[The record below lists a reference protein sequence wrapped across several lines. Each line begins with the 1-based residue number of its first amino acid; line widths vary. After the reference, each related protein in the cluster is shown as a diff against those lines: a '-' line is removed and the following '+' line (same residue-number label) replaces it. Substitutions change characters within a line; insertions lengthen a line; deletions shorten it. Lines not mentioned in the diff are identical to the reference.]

1 MRRVRKGQCFHRPCL
16 GTREF
21 AADFELVEGDMPA
34 PDPAMSGERDLGWM
48 LLDIDF
54 ADGMTP
60 RFFKAMMCDG
70 VIEVPPLD
78 GVEVRS

>member
-1 MRRVRKGQCFHRPCL
+1 
-16 GTREF
+16 
-21 AADFELVEGDMPA
+21 
-34 PDPAMSGERDLGWM
+34 M

-60 RFFKAMMCDG
+60 RFFKATMRDG
-70 VIEVPPLD
+70 TIMVPPLD